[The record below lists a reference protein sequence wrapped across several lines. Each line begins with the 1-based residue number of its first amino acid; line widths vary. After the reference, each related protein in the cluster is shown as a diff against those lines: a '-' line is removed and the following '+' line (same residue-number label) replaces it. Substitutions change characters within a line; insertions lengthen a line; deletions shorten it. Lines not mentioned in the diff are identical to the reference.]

1 MCGRRIYHNGV
12 FYVQRRPSLLR
23 QLAEH
28 FISKRQAKRA
38 MTKLSPIE
46 TAPAD
51 QYVFE
56 RELPLEGGQRVIS
69 GRLDRSSWVDEKESI
84 EMPDREESLK
94 SWNQLAG
101 Y

>member
-1 MCGRRIYHNGV
+1 MN
-12 FYVQRRPSLLR
+12 
-23 QLAEH
+23 H

-38 MTKLSPIE
+38 AIRNSPIE

-69 GRLDRSSWVDEKESI
+69 GRLDRSLSVDEKEGI
-84 EMPDREESLK
+84 EIPVGESWEE
-94 SWNQLAG
+94 WNQIPG
-101 Y
+101 YRS